1 MRTKLL
7 LASVFALGVQQ
18 TALAQVDANGYT
30 TVNMTMG
37 ASYQN
42 RVFFDLSANSM
53 VSQPANTWDI
63 AFYRNSSMN
72 FGTRINDAQNIE
84 VYQASNNPN
93 DWNSITTNSVASY
106 GSPLYNVDN
115 TTSIQEGA
123 FEQGTATYGWGEY
136 NPANHHVEGK
146 VIFILKYTATNT
158 YYKFMI
164 DDYFGGYTFKYAKWN
179 AATTSWDATVSK
191 TIANGTDD
199 AYFNYFSFA
208 TGDKV
213 ANLEPSKTNWDFVF
227 TRYWTD
233 YPYTDPNTGQPA
245 TMKYRMSGVIQ
256 NTNITVAKVQ
266 PETQATVTSTLPAS
280 AAFSSNITAIGH
292 SWKPTS
298 GVYSDVVYYIK
309 QGSDYYRMYFT
320 SNEGS
325 QTGNMYFKYKNINSV
340 LGVTD
345 VAGKKAS
352 FGIYPN
358 PTAADKQVTVLF
370 DVKEK
375 LNSKGNVEVY
385 DLSGKKVYS
394 AELTNQAGFYKQD
407 LNLSHLSSGN
417 YLVKITF
424 GGSTETKNLIVK

>member
-7 LASVFALGVQQ
+7 LASFFLVAVQQ
-18 TALAQVDANGYT
+18 TVLAQVDTNGYT

-53 VSQPANTWDI
+53 VSQPANSWDI

-84 VYQASNNPN
+84 VYQASNNPD
-93 DWNSITTNSVASY
+93 DWSTITTNAVSAY
-106 GSPLYNVDN
+106 GSPLYNLDN
-115 TTSIQEGA
+115 TTTIQKGA

-136 NPANHHVEGK
+136 NPGTHHVEGK
-146 VIFILKYTATNT
+146 VIFILKYVSTNT

-179 AATTSWDATVSK
+179 AATSSWETTVSK

-213 ANLEPSKTNWDFVF
+213 AGLEPSKTNWDFMF

-233 YPYTDPNTGQPA
+233 YPYIDPNTGQPA

-256 NTNITVAKVQ
+256 NTNISVAKVQ
-266 PETQATVTSTLPAS
+266 PETQATMTSTLPAS
-280 AAFSSNITAIGH
+280 AAFSNTITAIGH
-292 SWKPTS
+292 SWKPTM

-309 QGSDYYRMYFT
+309 QGSEYYRMYFT

-325 QTGNMYFKYKNINSV
+325 ATGNMYFKYKNITSV

-358 PTAADKQVTVLF
+358 PAAADQKVTVLF

-375 LNSKGNVEVY
+375 LSSKGHVEVY
-385 DLSGKKVYS
+385 ETSGKKVYT
-394 AELTNQAGFYKQD
+394 AELTNQTGFYKQH
-407 LNLSHLSSGN
+407 LNLSYLTSGT

-424 GGSTETKNLIVK
+424 GGQTETKKLIIK

>member
-7 LASVFALGVQQ
+7 LAALFAVGTQQ

-37 ASYQN
+37 ANYQN
-42 RVFFDLSANSM
+42 RVFFDLSANNT
-53 VSQPANTWDI
+53 VSQPANSWDI

-93 DWNSITTNSVASY
+93 DWNAITSNSVSAY
-106 GSPLYNVDN
+106 GAPLYNLDN
-115 TTSIQEGA
+115 TATIQQGA
-123 FEQGTATYGWGEY
+123 FEQGTAAYGWGEY
-136 NPANHHVEGK
+136 NPGNHHVEGK
-146 VIFILKYTATNT
+146 VIFILKYASGT

-179 AATTSWDATVSK
+179 AANSSWDATVFK
-191 TIANGTDD
+191 TIANGSDD

-213 ANLEPSKTNWDFVF
+213 TNAEPAKANWDLMF

-233 YPYTDPNTGQPA
+233 YSYINPGTGQPA
-245 TMKYRMSGVIQ
+245 TMKYRMAGVIQ

-266 PETQATVTSTLPAS
+266 PETQATATSTLPAS
-280 AAFSSNITAIGH
+280 SAFSNNITAVGH
-292 SWKPTS
+292 SWKPTT
-298 GVYSDVVYYIK
+298 GIYNDVVYYIK
-309 QGSDYYRMYFT
+309 QGSEYYRMYFI

-325 QTGNMYFKYKNINSV
+325 GTGNMYFKYKNITSF
-340 LGVTD
+340 LGTYD
-345 VAGKKAS
+345 IAAGKKAS

-358 PTAADKQVTVLF
+358 PATAGQNVTVLF
-370 DVKEK
+370 DSKEK
-375 LNSKGNVEVY
+375 QNSKGNVEVY
-385 DLSGKKVYS
+385 DLSGKKLY
-394 AELTNQAGFYKQD
+394 AEELTNQAGFYKQD
-407 LNLSHLSSGN
+407 LNISHLASGT

-424 GGSTETKNLIVK
+424 GGQTETKKLIVK